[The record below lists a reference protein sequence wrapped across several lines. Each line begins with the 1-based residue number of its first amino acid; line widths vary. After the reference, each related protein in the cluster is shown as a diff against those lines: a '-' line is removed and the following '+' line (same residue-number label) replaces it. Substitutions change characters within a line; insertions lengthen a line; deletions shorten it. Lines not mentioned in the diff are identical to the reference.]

1 MSDQKPSPEAHP
13 LAGLREQLDAI
24 DVTLVETLARRLQLC
39 GEIALRKREHDI
51 PMMQQGRVEF
61 VKQRCAEMG
70 AARGLDPDFVRRL
83 YTLIIDEACRLEELL
98 INEGREQPK

>member
-1 MSDQKPSPEAHP
+1 MSDQKPPPEAHP

-70 AARGLDPDFVRRL
+70 SARGLDPDFVRRL
-83 YTLIIDEACRLEELL
+83 YTLIIDEACRLEDLL